1 MRDLADTVD
10 SMPRTR
16 HLVIAGAILLTA
28 CSGGGDGAV
37 ETSASAPST
46 TAAVDGPTPPSSVE
60 SADSDDA
67 ALASRV
73 VAQWSVSIDAIAE
86 GFDAGT
92 VEASVGWTGDPDD
105 VVEDGPFG
113 AFASCSG
120 LRDDVGAYSVFVS
133 GSGDVDLVGI
143 WTSSRV
149 AGPGIYDAEVRIE
162 RAGAAPLTASG
173 TMTILDGLQHGEFLA
188 FGAEGGRVEGTFS
201 CSGSEPPASLP
212 ADASDAVEVF
222 AVLRSGDAERFV
234 GLATD
239 AVGTAACRG
248 EGDVVLSV
256 EGDSAIGSI
265 TAIELD
271 VLPPA
276 SARLRVAGIDYEF
289 ADVTVTLDEGSG
301 TSGVFS
307 AATAEGGSMDGAFRC
322 T

>member
-1 MRDLADTVD
+1 M
-10 SMPRTR
+10 
-16 HLVIAGAILLTA
+16 IAGAIFLTA
-28 CSGGGDGAV
+28 CSGGSDGTA
-37 ETSASAPST
+37 ETPASAPST
-46 TAAVDGPTPPSSVE
+46 TAVDGPTPTASVE
-60 SADSDDA
+60 AADPEDA
-67 ALASRV
+67 ALASGV
-73 VAQWSVSIDAIAE
+73 VPQWSVSIDAIAADFE
-86 GFDAGT
+86 AGS

-113 AFASCSG
+113 GFASCSG

-133 GSGDVDLVGI
+133 GSDDVDLVGI

-149 AGPGIYDAEVRIE
+149 AGPGIFDAEVRIE

-173 TMTILDGLQHGEFLA
+173 TMTIRDDLQHGDFLA

-201 CSGSEPPASLP
+201 CSGSEPPVPLP
-212 ADASDAVEVF
+212 ADASGAVEVF

-239 AVGTAACRG
+239 AVGTDACRDD
-248 EGDVVLSV
+248 GDVVLSV
-256 EGDSAIGSI
+256 EGDSTIGSI
-265 TAIELD
+265 TAIELHA
-271 VLPPA
+271 LPPA

-289 ADVTVTLDEGSG
+289 PDVTVTLDEGTG

-307 AATAEGGSMDGAFRC
+307 VATADGDSMDGAFRC

>member
-1 MRDLADTVD
+1 
-10 SMPRTR
+10 MPRTR

-37 ETSASAPST
+37 DTPVSTPPTTAPTDGAASAAST
-46 TAAVDGPTPPSSVE
+46 EAAAPK
-60 SADSDDA
+60 DA
-67 ALASRV
+67 ALASGV
-73 VAQWSVSIDAIAE
+73 VPQWSVSIDAIAE
-86 GFDAGT
+86 GFEAGS

-105 VVEDGPFG
+105 VVENGPFG

-133 GSGDVDLVGI
+133 GSDDVDLVGI
-143 WTSSRV
+143 WTSARV
-149 AGPGIYDAEVRIE
+149 VGPGIYDSEVRIE
-162 RAGAAPLTASG
+162 RASVAPLTASG
-173 TMTILDGLQHGEFLA
+173 TMTILDGLQEGRFLA

-201 CSGSEPPASLP
+201 CSGSEPPAPLP
-212 ADASDAVEVF
+212 ADASGAVEVF
-222 AVLRSGDAERFV
+222 AVLRSGGAERFV

-248 EGDVVLSV
+248 DGDIVLSV
-256 EGDSAIGSI
+256 EGDSTIGSI

-271 VLPPA
+271 ALPPA

-289 ADVTVTLDEGSG
+289 PDVTVTLDERTG

-307 AATAEGGSMDGAFRC
+307 AATADGDSIDGAFRC